1 MGDCL
6 DTDAEYWV
14 KKVSGVRCRDGGT
27 RELNSDTSYETL
39 FNYGV
44 NDEF

>member
-6 DTDAEYWV
+6 DTDAEYWLI
-14 KKVSGVRCRDGGT
+14 KGSRCQGEGIQ
-27 RELNSDTSYETL
+27 ELTPDTSYETL
-39 FNYGV
+39 FNNGV